1 VRFFLDN
8 CISIAMSKALQEL
21 AKSQRVEITHLSEKF
36 PRDISDVDWIYTIG
50 KEGWVVVSGDTR
62 ISRNPVERAAWHEAG
77 FTVFFLDDGW
87 ASKNFWIQAAELIR
101 WWPTIAEAA
110 RTCKPGS
117 GFRLPFKGKSPER
130 IYEP

>member
-1 VRFFLDN
+1 
-8 CISIAMSKALQEL
+8 MSKALQEL

-117 GFRLPFKGKSPER
+117 GFRLPFKGKSP
-130 IYEP
+130 